1 MYNVVLRTIK
11 FYCGSYRLQRERE
24 RERERDKE
32 KLNIIIQK
40 DVPSKN
46 NIILVHMYK
55 AIIFCVEHFCVAEC
69 CMSSLWDFL

>member
-32 KLNIIIQK
+32 KLK
-40 DVPSKN
+40 YN
-46 NIILVHMYK
+46 NSERCTVK
-55 AIIFCVEHFCVAEC
+55 E
-69 CMSSLWDFL
+69 